1 MQVCFSR
8 LATARNLGSN
18 EATQMPSESPTCYVV
33 AACYDNEESPQ
44 ILGVYDNPVDA
55 QKLQEKAYES
65 DLYGIVRVFR
75 CTMNTEGSNCLLR
88 KEKNYD

>member
-1 MQVCFSR
+1 MQICFNSV
-8 LATARNLGSN
+8 ANTENLGSN
-18 EATQMPSESPTCYVV
+18 EALQMPSVSPTCYVV

-55 QKLQEKAYES
+55 QKRQEKAYES

-75 CTMNTEGSNCLLR
+75 CTMNTEGSNWL
-88 KEKNYD
+88 Y